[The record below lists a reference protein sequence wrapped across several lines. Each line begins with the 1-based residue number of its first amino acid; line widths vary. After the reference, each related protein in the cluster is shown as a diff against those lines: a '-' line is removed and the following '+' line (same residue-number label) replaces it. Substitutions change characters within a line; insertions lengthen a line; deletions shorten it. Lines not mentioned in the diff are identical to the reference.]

1 MEYPILISLLRKHA
15 VPEEENLFRSAVDAA
30 TSARRRG
37 SILHPVYSDAKD
49 AINRAFDRAWQG
61 IFAEHVEQEWD
72 ELPEDA
78 RRFWDLFGYP
88 ALHTLNG
95 YLGRAERATLDHPL
109 RDAVLALLR
118 EIKPLGDLFAEL
130 RPLVVKE

>member
-1 MEYPILISLLRKHA
+1 MEYPTLTTLLRKRA
-15 VPEEENLFRSAVDAA
+15 ASDEEERFRRAVATATAARSAGVISH
-30 TSARRRG
+30 SAFM
-37 SILHPVYSDAKD
+37 DAKD
-49 AINRAFDRAWQG
+49 AINRAFDRAWQA
-61 IFAEHVEQEWD
+61 IFTEHVETQWD
-72 ELPEDA
+72 NLPEDA

-95 YLGRAERATLDHPL
+95 YLGRAERATLDHQL

-130 RPLVVKE
+130 RPMVVKE